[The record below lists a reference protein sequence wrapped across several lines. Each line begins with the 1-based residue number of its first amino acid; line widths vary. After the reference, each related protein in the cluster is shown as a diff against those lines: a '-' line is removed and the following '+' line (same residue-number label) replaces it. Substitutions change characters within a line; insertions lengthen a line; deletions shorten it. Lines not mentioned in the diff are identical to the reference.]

1 MSPHISVWSA
11 EDHNDTVSYD
21 NCRKVVTVARKIAD
35 EPSEDVVA
43 SAKTDSAAKR
53 SPFGRLSVFF
63 RQVVGELK
71 KVVTPTRKEL
81 VSYTLVVLVFVVIM
95 MALVGGLD
103 WVFSLAVNYIFGNGD
118 ITSS

>member
-1 MSPHISVWSA
+1 VSPRISVWSA
-11 EDHNDTVSYD
+11 DHHNDTVSDD
-21 NCRKVVTVARKIAD
+21 NCRKVVTVARNIAD

-43 SAKTDSAAKR
+43 SAKTESTVKR
-53 SPFGRLSVFF
+53 GPLGRLAVFF

-95 MALVGGLD
+95 MSLVGGLD
-103 WVFSLAVNYIFGNGD
+103 WLFSLAVNYIFGDGD
-118 ITSS
+118 ITS